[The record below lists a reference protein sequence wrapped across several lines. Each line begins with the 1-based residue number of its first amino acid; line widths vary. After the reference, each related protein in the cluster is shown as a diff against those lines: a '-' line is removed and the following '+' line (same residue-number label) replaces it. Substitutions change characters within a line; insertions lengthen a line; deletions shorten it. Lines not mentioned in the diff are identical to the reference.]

1 MPGGVAAPV
10 GGNHVT
16 LRAPV
21 TRCKDERSGRVA
33 SVGGGAATLLFFA
46 TDELAPMHTSFDQ
59 TRPQPS
65 RWDQD
70 GAEYVRSSIDW
81 CARCSKRLVALNPGL
96 TVEQALDLAYELS
109 SDDALRALMPERVAE
124 DLHRVDLQ
132 IDE

>member
-1 MPGGVAAPV
+1 
-10 GGNHVT
+10 
-16 LRAPV
+16 
-21 TRCKDERSGRVA
+21 
-33 SVGGGAATLLFFA
+33 
-46 TDELAPMHTSFDQ
+46 MHSSFDQ

-96 TVEQALDLAYELS
+96 DAGQALDLALELS
-109 SDDALRALMPERVAE
+109 TDDNLRARQPEIVAE

-132 IDE
+132 TDD